1 MVSGRIEMTSFWR
14 GRRACLALLGVVIAV
29 VSSSRMAHA
38 QEAAAQQEAYDNATS
53 TRNDGITGLSI
64 ANSLPDR
71 GDPYGTRA
79 AFARWGISTDVI
91 YTGELL
97 SNVRGGLRRGSLYGS
112 KLEANIAA
120 DLNKLLGLSGL
131 SFYSNAFQLAQSK
144 GVSRTFV
151 GNLNTLSAIEAI
163 PTTRLSEVWLEQK
176 LYGGLVS
183 IRAGQLA
190 ADTEFTIANY
200 SLPFITSDWPGI
212 FANNLPGGGSAYPL
226 STPGIRVKITPDK
239 QNSFLFG
246 VYDGDPAGRG
256 PIEPEVRNRHGT
268 NFRMKDPAFLIAE
281 YQHRYNQDDKD
292 TGLAGI
298 VRLGGWNHL
307 GRFNDQYRD
316 GNGTPLTSSLS
327 TGVAGR
333 YRGDYGLY
341 GILDQQ
347 LWRPEGGTSDDGL
360 AMFTRLFISP
370 SQRNLIGLFWD
381 AGLLASGM
389 VPGRPK
395 DKVGV
400 TFLYAQLGRDAARYD
415 REVLSQAGLYRGTTP
430 SELSLE
436 FSYVAEVVTGW
447 TVQPNVSYVIR
458 PGGGHARVQPNGT
471 VQAPPKDALVF
482 GLRTTVVY

>member
-1 MVSGRIEMTSFWR
+1 MSNR
-14 GRRACLALLGVVIAV
+14 RRARRILAFAALVALLAP
-29 VSSSRMAHA
+29 SSARA

-53 TRNDGITGLSI
+53 TRNDGITDLSI
-64 ANSLPDR
+64 ANSLPNR

-79 AFARWGISTDVI
+79 AFARWGITTDVI
-91 YTGELL
+91 YTGEVL
-97 SNVRGGLRRGSLYGS
+97 SNVRGGLRRGSVYGG

-131 SFYSNAFQLAQSK
+131 SFYSNAFELHQSK
-144 GVSRTFV
+144 GISRNYV
-151 GNLNTLSAIEAI
+151 GNLNTISAIEAI

-200 SLPFITSDWPGI
+200 SLPFITSDWPGML
-212 FANNLPGGGSAYPL
+212 ANNLPGGGSAYPL
-226 STPGIRVKITPDK
+226 STPGIRLKIEPNK
-239 QNSFLFG
+239 QNTFLFG
-246 VYDGDPAGRG
+246 IYDGDPAGRG
-256 PIEPEVRNRHGT
+256 PVDPEVRNRHGT
-268 NFRMKDPAFLIAE
+268 NFRVKDPALLLAE
-281 YQHRYNQDDKD
+281 YQHRYNQGEKD

-298 VRLGGWNHL
+298 VRLGAWNHL

-316 GNGTPLTSSLS
+316 GFGTPLSSPLS
-327 TGVAGR
+327 TGIAAR
-333 YRGDYGLY
+333 YRGDFGLY

-347 LWRPEGGTSDDGL
+347 LWRPDGGTADDGV
-360 AMFTRLFISP
+360 AMFTRLFVSP

-381 AGLLASGM
+381 AGLLASGL

-400 TFLYAQLGRDAARYD
+400 TVLYAQLGHEAARYD
-415 REVLSQAGLYRGTTP
+415 REVLSRAGLYRGTDP
-430 SELSLE
+430 SEISFE
-436 FSYVAEVVTGW
+436 VSYVAEIVTGW
-447 TVQPNVSYVIR
+447 TVQPNVSYIMR
-458 PGGGHARVQPNGT
+458 PGAGHARMHPSGAVHP
-471 VQAPPKDALVF
+471 PPKDALVF